1 MFIIYEQV
9 NQQMPMSE
17 AKATCSS
24 LNYCF
29 TAWIVFFI
37 LFFTFLQKFVHMKK
51 KCFESQLFSKI
62 IYIDNLFYNEIYI
75 FIYVE
80 WVI

>member
-37 LFFTFLQKFVHMKK
+37 LFFTFLQKIRPHEKK
-51 KCFESQLFSKI
+51 VF
-62 IYIDNLFYNEIYI
+62 
-75 FIYVE
+75 
-80 WVI
+80 WVTVI